1 MPQEPFCEYELWVDE
16 NAPFDHTMVFGYK
29 MGQWGM
35 SLRAC
40 LKKKKVV
47 RTVDV
52 YVYSLEQLILNQ

>member
-1 MPQEPFCEYELWVDE
+1 MREFTEAEKQQLQSKIRDQQERR
-16 NAPFDHTMVFGYK
+16 
-29 MGQWGM
+29 
-35 SLRAC
+35 LRAC